1 VVAGRRARVSSYD
14 GSVMS
19 TILSHAL
26 SAEQLTPQ
34 QIWDVRRGVEIR
46 SVTLAC
52 MHRTEKEAK
61 KLPGLSQ
68 QILDHY
74 LDLSVVTEC
83 DIAFHVTIAAATRNP
98 LLQILISS
106 LTSAIRNTNP
116 IVWSVRKADKE
127 KLEVVL
133 WHSAIAEAIAA

>member
-1 VVAGRRARVSSYD
+1 
-14 GSVMS
+14 
-19 TILSHAL
+19 
-26 SAEQLTPQ
+26 
-34 QIWDVRRGVEIR
+34 
-46 SVTLAC
+46 

-61 KLPGLSQ
+61 KLLELSQ
-68 QILDHY
+68 QMLNHY

-98 LLQILISS
+98 LLPVLISS
-106 LTSAIRNTNP
+106 LTSAIRNTNS

-133 WHSAIAEAIAA
+133 WHSAIGEEIAAKDVDAAIAALAIHFDKATSGLASAGFN